1 MNNDNQKPIQP
12 GETPQDPYGPNHGEY
27 IDASG
32 IAHGAPQSSRSASTG
47 KQFVAI
53 VVVLAI
59 LIVVVLVTRS
69 GARSDS
75 KSKAVA
81 NALNPNQMIVNK
93 AAADAVELKTAA
105 VTVEP
110 GSRTIHTNGVVHFS
124 PYSTINVSPRLV
136 GKIQSVFVKVGDRV
150 TAGEPLA
157 DLLSSD
163 AAIAVDTAKDADQ
176 QLKLTAVTLA
186 TARKQ
191 FVAGTPEVTAAEAA
205 QISAHENTLYTKRML
220 ALTREQNGI
229 GGFTDKPLTD
239 AQSAAK
245 QAETQLA
252 QDLKDLQLDQNAYD
266 RTAKLFGYG
275 VAAKADVE
283 VAEDALGKQKDAVAN
298 DKEQLR
304 IVKVT
309 LEREQKAFN
318 TKLYANQ
325 AVRQAQTTYEQA
337 VIQERAAATAVTM
350 VKAALLH
357 DLKQAEHDYQAAIA
371 DDKAARNVLSAYD
384 NPTPEG
390 VIVIRSPASGVITA
404 RNVNPGQIVDQTGET
419 PWQMMTIV
427 NSGMVYVDAQIYE
440 KDMIGIKVG
449 ERVAI
454 SSEALPPHF
463 SATGIVDYVS
473 PALDPATHALSVRA
487 EIQNPSGLLKDGMFV
502 STVVDLGMSSP
513 FASTPVVP
521 LEAVV
526 HDGNDDFVF
535 IVSGKDKYDRRQV
548 TLGEQ
553 RGESNVAITKGLT
566 GTETIVTHGALYLGA
581 GGTAA
586 D

>member
-1 MNNDNQKPIQP
+1 MSNDNQKQNQP
-12 GETPQDPYGPNHGEY
+12 EETPQAPGVPPQGEY
-27 IDASG
+27 VDENG
-32 IAHGAPQSSRSASTG
+32 LVHGVPQSSRSASAG
-47 KQFVAI
+47 VQLVAI
-53 VVVLAI
+53 GVVTVI
-59 LIVVVLVTRS
+59 LVGVIFITKSHAQTDAKPKTVNELNPTQMLVT
-69 GARSDS
+69 
-75 KSKAVA
+75 
-81 NALNPNQMIVNK
+81 Q
-93 AAADAVELKTAA
+93 AAAQAVELRIAP
-105 VTVEP
+105 VTLEP
-110 GSRTIHTNGVVHFS
+110 GTHTIHTNGVVHFS

-136 GKIQSVFVKVGDRV
+136 GKVQSVFVKVGDRV

-157 DLLSSD
+157 NLLSSD
-163 AAIAVDTAKDADQ
+163 AAIAVDTARDADQ
-176 QLKLTAVTLA
+176 QLKLTTTSLA

-191 FVAGTPEVTAAEAA
+191 FAAGTPEVTAAEAA

-220 ALTREQNGI
+220 ELTREQNGI
-229 GGFTDKPLTD
+229 GSFTDKPLTD

-252 QDLKDLQLDQNAYD
+252 QDLKDLQLDQKAYD
-266 RTAKLFGYG
+266 RTSKLFGYG

-283 VAEDALGKQKDAVAN
+283 AAEDTLGKQKDAVAN

-304 IVKVT
+304 IAKVT
-309 LEREQKAFN
+309 LGREEKAFN

-357 DLKQAEHDYQAAIA
+357 DLKQAEHDYQSAVA
-371 DDKAARNVLSAYD
+371 DDKAAHNVLIAYD
-384 NPTPEG
+384 DPTPEG
-390 VIVIRSPASGVITA
+390 VIVIRAPASGVVTT
-404 RNVNPGQIVDQTGET
+404 RNINPGQMVDQTGET

-440 KDMIGIKVG
+440 KDMVGIKVG
-449 ERVAI
+449 QHVSI
-454 SSEALPPHF
+454 TSEALPAHF
-463 SATGIVDYVS
+463 SATGIVDFVS
-473 PALDPATHALSVRA
+473 PSLDSTTHALSVRA

-502 STVVDLGMSSP
+502 STDVALGNSSP

-521 LEAVV
+521 LESVV

-535 IVSGKDKYDRRQV
+535 VVIGKGKYDRRQV

-553 RGESNVAITKGLT
+553 RGESNVAVTKGLT
-566 GTETIVTHGALYLGA
+566 GKETIVTHGALYLGA
-581 GGTAA
+581 GGTAT

>member
-1 MNNDNQKPIQP
+1 MNNDNQKPNQP
-12 GETPQDPYGPNHGEY
+12 EGAPQDPHGPTHGEY
-27 IDASG
+27 IDESG
-32 IAHGAPQSSRSASTG
+32 FAHGVPQSSRSASTRV
-47 KQFVAI
+47 QLVAVAVVAVI
-53 VVVLAI
+53 LLGVVVITKSNAQ
-59 LIVVVLVTRS
+59 TN
-69 GARSDS
+69 S
-75 KSKAVA
+75 KPKTA
-81 NALNPNQMIVNK
+81 NALNPTEMIVTQ
-93 AAADAVELKTAA
+93 AAAEAVELNTAP

-110 GSRTIHTNGVVHFS
+110 GAHTIHTNGVVHFS

-136 GKIQSVFVKVGDRV
+136 GRIQAVFVKVGDHV

-157 DLLSSD
+157 NLLSSD

-176 QLKLTAVTLA
+176 QLKLTTVTLA

-205 QISAHENTLYTKRML
+205 RISAHENTLYTKRML

-245 QAETQLA
+245 QVETQLA
-252 QDLKDLQLDQNAYD
+252 QDLKDLQLDQNACD
-266 RTAKLFGYG
+266 RTSKLFGYG

-298 DKEQLR
+298 DREQLR

-309 LEREQKAFN
+309 LEREQKAFS

-337 VIQERAAATAVTM
+337 VIQERAAATALTM

-357 DLKQAEHDYQAAIA
+357 DLKQAEHDYQAALA
-371 DDKAARNVLSAYD
+371 DDKAAHNVLGAYD
-384 NPTPEG
+384 NPAPDG
-390 VIVIRSPASGVITA
+390 VIVIRSPASGVITT
-404 RNVNPGQIVDQTGET
+404 RNINPGQMVDQTGET
-419 PWQMMTIV
+419 PWQMMTVV
-427 NSGMVYVDAQIYE
+427 NSGLVYVDAQIYE
-440 KDMIGIKVG
+440 KDMVGIKIG
-449 ERVAI
+449 EHVAI
-454 SSEALPPHF
+454 TSEALPPHF
-463 SATGIVDYVS
+463 SAKGIIDFVS
-473 PALDPATHALSVRA
+473 PSLDPATHALSVRA

-502 STVVDLGMSSP
+502 STVVDLGGSSP
-513 FASTPVVP
+513 FPSTPVVP

-535 IVSGKDKYDRRQV
+535 VVQGKGKYDRRQV

-566 GTETIVTHGALYLGA
+566 GKETIVTHGALYLGA